1 MSAGTEPAL
10 KSSSPSLSLSLTP
23 KRCKRASTQLS
34 LSALPNLPKFLGL
47 VLAAKRVKEV
57 ARFRDSS

>member
-1 MSAGTEPAL
+1 MQAQSPPQSPAAL
-10 KSSSPSLSLSLTP
+10 LFPLSLTP
-23 KRCKRASTQLS
+23 KRCKRASAQS
-34 LSALPNLPKFLGL
+34 PLSALPTCLDSQAL